1 MFGYQPKQCRYC
13 SKLISGATKVSGIL
27 YNYCSVEHRDKH
39 EKVLENFGQLKNPDP
54 VLAEPGKSFTTM
66 ES

>member
-13 SKLISGATKVSGIL
+13 SKLISGSTKVSGIL
-27 YNYCSVEHRDKH
+27 YNYCSQAHKEKH
-39 EKVLENFGQLKNPDP
+39 EAMLDNFGQLKKPDP
-54 VLAEPGKSFTTM
+54 EGTGPGNRFTTE